1 MDELILPL
9 PDLKLVQYVFTK
21 QYDFAIEEIKK
32 YKMKPYYEFLSQHHK
47 VAKVSA
53 AELVAEPLVL
63 KELDEDDDYA
73 KLTHV
78 VKKAVHLAQ
87 QGSLEAIPIFEDAIK
102 STGNIGLKIDALLTI
117 IRLNWLYG
125 KDISQW
131 MQRCDDLVENADWDR
146 RNKYK
151 VYKAV
156 DLTMKRKFDESAAL
170 FSETLSTF
178 TCSEICTFQEFTQI
192 AVIVCILTLSRP
204 ELKKLNIQVDNPLFI
219 EYQQSLYLCNYAEFF
234 TKLALI
240 ENYMEQHWFLSLHL
254 KYYIKEMKL
263 KAYQQV
269 LTSYQSIHIHHLAK
283 LFGVTQDFIEQ

>member
-9 PDLKLVQYVFTK
+9 PDLKLVQFVFTK
-21 QYDFAIEEIKK
+21 QYDLAIEEIKK
-32 YKMKPYYEFLSQHHK
+32 YKMKPYYEYLQQHHK
-47 VAKVSA
+47 LPIVKD
-53 AELVAEPLVL
+53 LDAEPLEL

-87 QGSLEAIPIFEDAIK
+87 QGSLDAIPIFEEAIK
-102 STGNIGLKIDALLTI
+102 STGNVGLKMDALLTI
-117 IRLNWLYG
+117 IRLNWLYN
-125 KDISQW
+125 KDISPY
-131 MQRCDDLVENADWDR
+131 MVRCDELVDNADWDR

-156 DLTMKRKFDESAAL
+156 DLAMKRKFNESAVL

-178 TCSEICTFQEFTQI
+178 TSTEICTFQEFTQI
-192 AVIVCILTLSRP
+192 AVVVCILTLSRP
-204 ELKKLNIQVDNPLFI
+204 DLRKLNIQVDNTLFI
-219 EYQQSLYLCNYAEFF
+219 DYQQSLYLCNYAEFF
-234 TKLALI
+234 TKLALV
-240 ENYMEQHWFLSLHL
+240 EDYMQQHWFLSLHL

-283 LFGVTQDFIEQ
+283 LFGVTQQYMEQ